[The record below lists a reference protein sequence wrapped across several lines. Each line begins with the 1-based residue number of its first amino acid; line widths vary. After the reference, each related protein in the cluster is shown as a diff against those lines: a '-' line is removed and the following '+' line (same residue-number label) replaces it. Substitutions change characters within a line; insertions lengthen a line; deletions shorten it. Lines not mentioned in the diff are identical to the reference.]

1 MTEQQ
6 EKVIKEIVSRKV
18 MYFSLKAASI
28 TEIYKDEDDYDVV
41 FYRVNSD
48 GVKLSN
54 AIIVGMGGDGDIYRI
69 ETREHNPYVLKA
81 IIEALLGEE

>member
-6 EKVIKEIVSRKV
+6 EKVIKEIESRKV
-18 MYFSLKAASI
+18 MYFSLKATSI

-48 GVKLSN
+48 GVKFANS
-54 AIIVGMGGDGDIYRI
+54 ITVGMGADGDIYRVD
-69 ETREHNPYVLKA
+69 TREHNPYVLKA
-81 IIEALLGEE
+81 ILEALLGEE